1 MRPATAIP
9 SSPWHAMATQILH
22 AVPKRGHLRCYE
34 SWILKPLASWQQ
46 LPASVRSSTALSM
59 VNFSPRRRPPKAL
72 VMSHK
77 NPSISKSYCAMTK
90 CFLQQLSNSKT
101 SELANSVCSPVR
113 KISTTLRTCYA
124 WTSRMGRSTNP
135 WNHSPVQHAGPTY
148 CHLPTINILWSKVHD
163 VQKLSLAT
171 SGNLASP

>member
-1 MRPATAIP
+1 
-9 SSPWHAMATQILH
+9 MAAQILH
-22 AVPKRGHLRCYE
+22 AVPKRGHLRQCYE
-34 SWILKPLASWQQ
+34 SWLKPGWQQ
-46 LPASVRSSTALSM
+46 LPMASVRSTTALSM

-77 NPSISKSYCAMTK
+77 NRSISKSYCAMTK

-124 WTSRMGRSTNP
+124 WTSSRMGRSTNP
-135 WNHSPVQHAGPTY
+135 WNHSPVQYAGPTY